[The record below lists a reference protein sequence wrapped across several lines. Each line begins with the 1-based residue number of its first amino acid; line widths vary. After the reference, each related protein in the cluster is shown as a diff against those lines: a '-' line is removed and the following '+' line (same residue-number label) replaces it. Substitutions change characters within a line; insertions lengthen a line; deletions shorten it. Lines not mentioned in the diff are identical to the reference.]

1 MQSTHTLP
9 KYQAGYPKI
18 ASELSGQSIE
28 LDKWNKNS
36 AQRNLLLEQSHRIAD
51 KLEEEG
57 FLAYDD
63 NVDLTLIG
71 LNTRQYKKLPQFRN
85 IAFIPVVAQKQRGE
99 TIRSLQYFLQSHPN
113 CRMWTITTGTRC
125 NELDVVDR
133 CQDMHRKVSKINDRQ
148 FMKRAGARFVFRSTE
163 FGEVVE
169 TNNELSLHPHCHAVL
184 MLSKF
189 LPKREW
195 SELIARIRGHFGAHC
210 QDNGKIREPREFV
223 KYCVKPSDLE
233 TLSGKSL
240 VCLAK
245 ITSSMRM
252 VETLRDLRVLRKDI
266 RESNHKLVRKRG
278 ILKRVSNWNSAP
290 KIKDTLTEEQMDE
303 VTYREQMSTAMKL
316 TNVDCDPVAS
326 PFVVAWCAPAP
337 VFAPVT
343 EPLFLVH
350 GLQGADPSK
359 CFAWQDVQNMRE
371 SINVHTKALTV
382 HRRERE
388 NGEKVENIYES
399 KQKILHD
406 PPVAC

>member
-1 MQSTHTLP
+1 MQSTHTHP

-18 ASELSGQSIE
+18 ASELSGQSID

-36 AQRNLLLEQSHRIAD
+36 AQRNLLLEQSHNIAR
-51 KLEEEG
+51 KLEDEG
-57 FLAYDD
+57 EPAYDL
-63 NVDLTLIG
+63 NSDLTLIG
-71 LNTRQYKKLPQFRN
+71 LHTRQYKKLPQFRN
-85 IAFIPVVAQKQRGE
+85 HVFIPVVAQKQRSA
-99 TIRSLQYFLQSHPN
+99 TIKSLQYFLQSHPN
-113 CRMWTITTGTRC
+113 ARMWTITTGTRC
-125 NELDVVDR
+125 NQYDAVDR
-133 CQDMHRKVSKINDRQ
+133 CKDMHRKVSKINDRQ

-169 TNNELSLHPHCHAVL
+169 TGNELSLHPHCHAVL

-240 VCLAK
+240 VCLSR
-245 ITSSMRM
+245 ITSAMRM

-266 RESNHKLVRKRG
+266 RESNHKLVRQRG
-278 ILKRVSNWNSAP
+278 ILKRVRNWNTGANLDEETLS
-290 KIKDTLTEEQMDE
+290 KKEKDRRDLAKVFDHWTRDSDT
-303 VTYREQMSTAMKL
+303 
-316 TNVDCDPVAS
+316 VAS

-343 EPLFLVH
+343 EPLFLVN
-350 GLQGADPSK
+350 GLRGADPSA
-359 CFAWQDVQNMRE
+359 CFTWQDVQNMSRA
-371 SINVHTKALTV
+371 INVHTKALTV

-406 PPVAC
+406 PPVSF